1 MDEQR
6 NGRRTRGR
14 RGLRWVLVGLA
25 ACLVGATVALL
36 VAPTIIRAVYP
47 GRLLG
52 GEDLTHQDT
61 SVHWVWRSGKELGWM
76 MGVIPHIRRV
86 YVKEVAAGNGC
97 IHVRGGAPG
106 CIFGTSTRHVATLDV
121 ETGREVGRGPAGRK
135 AEYINLEWDGHR
147 WTGNWAGLT
156 WTISDRGRELRVG
169 HAERP
174 GDASVRLLA
183 LAGDAQLGASLY
195 GLRFGDGT
203 LVLATF
209 EGYVLCTDLGAVE
222 QALGPLDARP

>member
-1 MDEQR
+1 
-6 NGRRTRGR
+6 
-14 RGLRWVLVGLA
+14 
-25 ACLVGATVALL
+25 
-36 VAPTIIRAVYP
+36 
-47 GRLLG
+47 
-52 GEDLTHQDT
+52 
-61 SVHWVWRSGKELGWM
+61 M

-86 YVKEVAAGNGC
+86 YVKEVASGDGC

-106 CIFGTSTRHVATLDV
+106 CIFGTSTRHIATLDV
-121 ETGREVGRGPAGRK
+121 GTGQEVDGGRTGRE

-183 LAGDAQLGASLY
+183 LAGDAQLGAFLY
-195 GLRFGDGT
+195 GLRFGEGT

-209 EGYVLCTDLGAVE
+209 EGHILCVD
-222 QALGPLDARP
+222 LDAVQHALVSLDTQP